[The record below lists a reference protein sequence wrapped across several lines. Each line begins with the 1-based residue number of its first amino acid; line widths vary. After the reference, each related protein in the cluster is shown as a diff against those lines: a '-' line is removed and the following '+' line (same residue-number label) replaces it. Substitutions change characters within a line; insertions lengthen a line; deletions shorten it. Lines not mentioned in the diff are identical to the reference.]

1 MSKIKFYDENT
12 RQWWTPNTGGANI
25 PSLNDLLS
33 PWGISLTDEV
43 LEGEVWLGGAESV
56 LYYASGVG
64 IHSFPD
70 NGFVVSA
77 QELNDQG
84 EYVNYVC
91 CEVTDNSITGLYVS
105 FHGVHGCLVVHEIFS
120 SKMIICLLYKYANR
134 LFMTDPW
141 E

>member
-33 PWGISLTDEV
+33 PWGMSLTDEV
-43 LEGEVWLGGAESV
+43 LEGEVWLGGADSV

-64 IHSFPD
+64 IHSFPAS
-70 NGFVVSA
+70 GFVVSA

-84 EYVNYVC
+84 KCVC
-91 CEVTDNSITGLYVS
+91 VRVCVYCV
-105 FHGVHGCLVVHEIFS
+105 CQ
-120 SKMIICLLYKYANR
+120 ICVCI
-134 LFMTDPW
+134 
-141 E
+141 

>member
-43 LEGEVWLGGAESV
+43 LEGEVWLGGADSV

-64 IHSFPD
+64 IHSFPA
-70 NGFVVSA
+70 NGFVVSV

-84 EYVNYVC
+84 ECIVC
-91 CEVTDNSITGLYVS
+91 GSICCVCVCVS
-105 FHGVHGCLVVHEIFS
+105 
-120 SKMIICLLYKYANR
+120 ICVCAILGDSISDLLSNI
-134 LFMTDPW
+134 
-141 E
+141 